1 MSKPEL
7 VKVLTKMR
15 RDKQYR
21 AVVKADPDTA
31 LVRADL
37 TPEERDALLS
47 WDPARLVAIGVGAE
61 LAHDALFGCDHF
73 ARLEPLGT
81 GASGGTNATGCG

>member
-7 VKVLTKMR
+7 VNVLTKMR

-21 AVVKADPDTA
+21 AVVKADPETA

-37 TPEERDALLS
+37 TPEERDALLA
-47 WDPARLVAIGVGAE
+47 WDPARLVAVGVGAE
-61 LAHDALFGCDHF
+61 LAHDALCGRDPF

-81 GASGGTNATGCG
+81 GAAGGTRATGCG